1 MHVPL
6 SLKYEP
12 SGIKSQTVRHSS
24 RTLLCWSLP
33 IKTNFIL
40 DSGLLDAAAESGEAL
55 QYYKMV
61 PASIDL
67 PLNSDMNTKLID
79 LQYKAKSLVLH

>member
-12 SGIKSQTVRHSS
+12 SGIKSQAVRHSS

-40 DSGLLDAAAESGEAL
+40 DSGLSDAAAESGEAL
-55 QYYKMV
+55 QYYKMA

>member
-1 MHVPL
+1 MHVLL

-12 SGIKSQTVRHSS
+12 SSIKSQMVRHSS

-40 DSGLLDAAAESGEAL
+40 DSGLSDAAAESGGAL
-55 QYYKMV
+55 QYDKMAPV
-61 PASIDL
+61 SIDL
-67 PLNSDMNTKLID
+67 PFKSAIKLID